1 MDQTYIVIT
10 LRLMLALL
18 AGAAIGFERSY
29 HGRPAG
35 LRTHTLVAAASAL
48 LMLLTVYQWE
58 LLKDVPL
65 ETVRVDPTRMGQG
78 IMTGIGFLG
87 AGAIMKDKLTVRG
100 LTTAASIWM
109 TAAIGIM
116 IGMGAYFASGMAVF
130 LSLVTLSLLR
140 LLEERTPTLNYAR
153 LTLRCIGSET
163 MTREK
168 LESLLQ
174 NRDISGASLSYAL
187 QENRRLQYQLTI
199 RARAASNFELLAQ
212 DLMNTTC
219 IDTFSIR
226 PTSN

>member
-1 MDQTYIVIT
+1 MEHTYIVIT
-10 LRLMLALL
+10 LRLILALL
-18 AGAAIGFERSY
+18 AGAVIGFERSY

-87 AGAIMKDKLTVRG
+87 AGAIMKEKLTVRG

-116 IGMGAYFASGMAVF
+116 IGMGAYFASAMAVF

-153 LTLRCIGSET
+153 LTLRCTGSET
-163 MTREK
+163 MPREK
-168 LESLLQ
+168 LQALLK
-174 NRDISGASLSYAL
+174 NRDISGANISYAL
-187 QENRRLQYQLTI
+187 QENRRFQYQLTI
-199 RARAASNFELLAQ
+199 RAREAGNFELLAQ
-212 DLMNTTC
+212 DLMNTSC

-226 PTSN
+226 PASN